1 MIDAD
6 TCAAGAFVREIRS
19 FADRIRPWDVAI
31 RHHVLPDE
39 VRDPTLVS
47 QRVYGR
53 RDEFLAV
60 MAAAGVDVAD
70 QPLPTRT
77 IVLPTEG
84 QLAQIKRRAGFESR
98 AELRESGTPA
108 WKD

>member
-1 MIDAD
+1 MIDTD
-6 TCAAGAFVREIRS
+6 TCAAGAFVREVRS
-19 FADRIRPWDVAI
+19 FSDRIRPWDVAI

-60 MAAAGVDVAD
+60 MAGLLELIARQQAKQASTTGAFVGR
-70 QPLPTRT
+70 QNPWLTN
-77 IVLPTEG
+77 EG
-84 QLAQIKRRAGFESR
+84 GQQ
-98 AELRESGTPA
+98 
-108 WKD
+108 